1 METYQAS
8 SITVLKDLEAVRK
21 RPGMYIGDT
30 SNRGLHHIFYEVLD
44 NSIDEALGGFCN
56 QIDVTIHT
64 DGSITVRDNGRGIP
78 TDIHP
83 EEKKP
88 ALELVLT
95 VLHAGGK
102 FDKST
107 YRISGGLHGVGVS
120 VTNALSELLD
130 VKVFRDGK
138 IFHQKFSRG
147 KKLIELE
154 IVGETNKTGTEITF
168 LPDKEIFEVTEFDY
182 DYIAKRLKELAY
194 LNSGL
199 KIILK
204 DERIGKEEIFIF
216 DGGIK
221 QFVEDLNKNKNKL
234 HDPVCISKEN
244 KISVDVVIQ
253 YNDSYNY
260 RVYSFVNNI
269 NTIEGGTHEEGFRIA
284 LTRVF
289 NEYLKKNKLTDE
301 KLTGDDV
308 REGLTA
314 IISIKVPE
322 PQFEGQTKTK
332 LGNSDVR
339 GLVSSIVY
347 EKLNSYF
354 EENPS
359 IAKLL
364 CAKIISAAKAREAA
378 RKARELARR
387 KSVLES
393 GSLPGKLADCS
404 EKDPA
409 KSELFIVEGDSA
421 AGTGISARDRNF
433 QAILPLRG
441 KILNVEKSRINKM
454 YKNEQITNLIS
465 ALGTGIGE
473 EFNIKK
479 LRYHKIIIL
488 TDADSVTG
496 DTPSLLFNKNGEIE
510 FNYIGNFVDNCLR
523 PKEYSVSSF
532 SINPG
537 KHQVRKINNIVKHPL
552 KTSLYEIKTNLG
564 YNVKMTP
571 YHSVFVYDGKNVV
584 TKNSNE
590 ITSDD
595 YLVIP
600 RQLPRTDKDYFVDL
614 SKDLNSDFV
623 YGMLDKNDTDKI
635 SGDSYVGLTL
645 EEWNKLKKIRMNLK
659 ISRKKL
665 GRLLNI
671 YYTILEQW
679 ELKIDN
685 VMPKYSLFKKYLKII
700 NVKEEDVGFKLFVP
714 LNKIGSSRVDCD
726 DFYLRNHTNKL
737 KLKFELDGSLAY
749 LLGWYIGDGTRSR
762 GKKNPY
768 RFSLCI
774 GNDKHHYL
782 NEIKSSIKKSLG
794 CDIILED
801 RGNGSVVHFNSFS
814 FELLL
819 KYLGLYNKKSFE
831 KFVPNIIFN
840 LKKDLQIM
848 FLKGLL
854 HSDGFA
860 FVGKK
865 NGKNSKAVHGHSTCS
880 KSLMEGIVFLYRQL
894 GVLPSVI
901 KSKAKDHYYN
911 GTLVK
916 SNYNTYNILVGS
928 VRQLEKTKKIWE
940 HHKNALALKDYI
952 SLVSKKENR
961 RYVVDVNDDFQAVKV
976 LSVDKISTNEKF
988 VYDIGVDINR
998 SFVGGVGG
1006 LTLHNSDGNH
1016 ISCLLLTFFYR
1027 YMPGLVQNGHV
1038 YVAQPPLFKVIKNKK
1053 TTYVRD
1059 EEGLKN
1065 KLNEIGNDNV
1075 IVQRFKGLGE
1085 MDANELEETVMDV
1098 RTRTLKK
1105 ITVEDAVEADNI
1117 FSILMGDEVEPRR
1130 EFIMKYSKGA
1140 NIDV

>member
-1 METYQAS
+1 MNGYDAKN
-8 SITVLKDLEAVRK
+8 ITVLKDLEAVRK

-44 NSIDEALGGFCN
+44 NSIDEALEGHCN
-56 QIDVTIHT
+56 QIDVKIHK
-64 DGSITVRDNGRGIP
+64 DNSITVKDNGRGIP

-107 YRISGGLHGVGVS
+107 YKISGGLHGVGVS

-130 VKVFRDGK
+130 VKISRDGR
-138 IFHQKFSRG
+138 IFHQKFSKG
-147 KKLIELE
+147 KKLMELE
-154 IVGETNKTGTEITF
+154 VIGETSKTGTEITF
-168 LPDKEIFEVTEFDY
+168 LPDREIFEVTEFDY

-199 KIILK
+199 KIILN
-204 DERIGKEEIFIF
+204 DERTEKEEIFLF
-216 DGGIK
+216 EGGIK

-234 HDPVCISKEN
+234 HDPVCISKQN
-244 KISVDVVIQ
+244 KISVDVALQ
-253 YNDSYNY
+253 YNDSYNC
-260 RVYSFVNNI
+260 RIYSFVNNI
-269 NTIEGGTHEEGFRIA
+269 NTIEGGTHEEGFRTA

-289 NEYLKKNKLTDE
+289 NEYLKRSKTSDE

-308 REGLTA
+308 KEGLTA
-314 IISIKVPE
+314 IVSIKVPE

-332 LGNSDVR
+332 LGNSDVK
-339 GLVSSIVY
+339 GLVSSVVY

-359 IAKLL
+359 IARVL
-364 CAKIISAAKAREAA
+364 CGKIILAAKAREAA

-421 AGTGISARDRNF
+421 AGTGVSARDRKF

-441 KILNVEKSRINKM
+441 KILNVEKSRINKIF
-454 YKNEQITNLIS
+454 KNEQITNLIT
-465 ALGTGIGE
+465 ALGTGISDD
-473 EFNIKK
+473 FNISK

-496 DTPSLLFNKNGEIE
+496 DTPSLLFNKDGEIE
-510 FNYIGNFVDNCLR
+510 FDYIGNFVDNCLK
-523 PKEYSVSSF
+523 PNDYSVSSF

-537 KHQVRKINNIVKHPL
+537 RHQVKKINNIVKHPL

-564 YNVKMTP
+564 YNVKVTP
-571 YHSVFVYDGKNVV
+571 YHSVFVYDGKNVT

-600 RQLPRTDKDYFVDL
+600 KRLPRTDRNYIVDL
-614 SKDLNSDFV
+614 SKNLNLDFV
-623 YGMLDKNDTDKI
+623 YCRLDKSDLDKI
-635 SGDSYVGLTL
+635 PDESYADLALG
-645 EEWNKLKKIRMNLK
+645 EWDKLKKIRTNSK

-665 GRLLNI
+665 GNLLNI
-671 YYTILEQW
+671 YHTILEQW

-685 VMPKYSLFKKYLKII
+685 VMPKYDLFNKYLKILG
-700 NVKEEDVGFKLFVP
+700 VKEKEINFKLFVP
-714 LNKIGSSRVDCD
+714 TNKLDLNQIKCN
-726 DFYLRNHTNKL
+726 DFYLRNHTNKI
-737 KLKFELDGSLAY
+737 KLKFNFDKNLAY

-774 GNDKHHYL
+774 GNDKNNYL
-782 NEIKSSIKKSLG
+782 DAIRNSIKKSLD
-794 CDIILED
+794 CNLILENNK
-801 RGNGSVVHFNSFS
+801 GGTVVHFNSYS

-819 KYLGLYNKKSFE
+819 KHFGLYGKKSFD

-840 LKKDLQIM
+840 LKRDLQIM

-854 HSDGFA
+854 YSDGFA
-860 FVGKK
+860 FVGRKD
-865 NGKNSKAVHGHSTCS
+865 NKAVHGHSTCS
-880 KSLMEGIVFLYRQL
+880 KLLMEGIVFLYRQL

-911 GTLVK
+911 EKLIR
-916 SNYNTYNILVGS
+916 SNHYTYNILVGS
-928 VRQLEKTKKIWE
+928 VQQLEKTRKIWE
-940 HHKNALALKDYI
+940 NHKNAMALSDYI
-952 SLVSKKENR
+952 SLIGKKENR
-961 RYVVDVNDDFQAVKV
+961 RYVIDVNNDFQAVKV
-976 LSVDKISTNEKF
+976 LSVSKINSKDKF
-988 VYDIGVDINR
+988 VYDIGVDVNR

-1027 YMPGLVQNGHV
+1027 YMPDLIKNGYV

-1059 EEGLKN
+1059 EESLKN
-1065 KLNEIGNDNV
+1065 KLNEIGDSNV
-1075 IVQRFKGLGE
+1075 VVQRFKGLGE

-1098 RTRTLKK
+1098 NTRNLKQ

-1130 EFIMKYSKGA
+1130 EFIMKHSKSA
-1140 NIDV
+1140 NIDI